1 MQDGIIAGNGS
12 SRYLKTV
19 AAALSLYPTYEDF
32 ITALIAGTFPI
43 DLNGI
48 NEAGWS
54 RQGTPLNKGT
64 LLSDTTETKIWG
76 SAGNHTV
83 DQALGQILGSIG
95 YSLIKEYTSPGS
107 YTHTFDRKYTD
118 VFVVVVGAGGGG
130 GSHGDHGGGGG
141 GGGAAACFHV
151 LDSSTIQSNS
161 IVVGAGGAGGG
172 VSLGEEDY
180 HKGSNGGSSSAFGI
194 TVPGGSG
201 GRANLGGMGGG
212 YAPNEIV
219 PGWLMIGGSGGS
231 HNNNGDGDGNAGPII
246 SIVGFKP
253 FGGGGGGGGNPSLN
267 DPPTPGGNGG
277 DGGAGNGGAGA
288 TGQSNAIMGK
298 NGTRGGG
305 GGGGGA
311 GWTFRSS
318 EYKPSGIGGKGG
330 DGYVAIYGRE

>member
-19 AAALSLYPTYEDF
+19 AAALSLYPSYEDF

-107 YTHTFDRKYTD
+107 FTHTFDRKYTD

-130 GSHGDHGGGGG
+130 GSRGDKGGGGG
-141 GGGAAACFHV
+141 GGGAAAYYHI
-151 LDSSTIQSNS
+151 LDSDS
-161 IVVGAGGAGGG
+161 IENKNIVIGTGGAGANASVGDEVAKRGGNGGTSSAFGIIAPGGNGGNGYGSGTGGGEPPWTGGSGGDGGYNTGKPGEDGPNLDILGFKFFCGGGGGGGDEALNDPPTLGGAGGAGGG
-172 VSLGEEDY
+172 
-180 HKGSNGGSSSAFGI
+180 
-194 TVPGGSG
+194 
-201 GRANLGGMGGG
+201 
-212 YAPNEIV
+212 
-219 PGWLMIGGSGGS
+219 
-231 HNNNGDGDGNAGPII
+231 
-246 SIVGFKP
+246 
-253 FGGGGGGGGNPSLN
+253 
-267 DPPTPGGNGG
+267 
-277 DGGAGNGGAGA
+277 GAGGAGA
-288 TGQSNAIMGK
+288 TGQTNATNGTD
-298 NGTRGGG
+298 GTRGGG
-305 GGGGGA
+305 GGGAGA
-311 GWTFRSS
+311 GWAFRSS
-318 EYKPSGIGGKGG
+318 ENKPSGNGGKGG
-330 DGYVAIYGRE
+330 DGYVAIYARGIS